1 MRWFFAGARHA
12 GGSQEVQPRDSR
24 GTCAAGQSGE
34 AGLFGL
40 VDFAPVAA
48 VVWRGRVI
56 VRANAAFAEMF
67 GRGSSEEVVGR
78 PISEF
83 FLQGRATQQG
93 EIRTIGTKADGTR
106 FAMSLRRSRIEADGG
121 AAHLACCHDLT
132 ESHRAEESLRRTQ
145 FSVDHAPDLVY
156 WVDKDAR
163 LIDASAVTCER
174 LGYNKE
180 ELLDMTLF
188 DVTVGLERGA
198 WPGIWGS
205 AKAGSYEVE
214 RRLRT
219 KLGATFPV
227 AIKVSHM
234 ELEGREYHCVFAR
247 DIQDR
252 LAAEARIRH
261 LSSFPESNA
270 FPVLEFGEN
279 GEVFYANP
287 AALSEVAELGLTGP
301 REFLPLDQ
309 AQLRE
314 IMTQAHNQHFCREV
328 ELGNKIFEE
337 TISYLADFETVRVSA
352 ADATDRKRVE
362 EQLRLTQ
369 LSVDKAADLIHWLDQ
384 DGRIL
389 YASDEACRRHGY
401 SREELLGMTIFDIDP
416 TETLDHWEKSWEQ
429 WKQNGSATFESMHR
443 TRSGELFPVEVVI
456 NYVMHNG
463 KEYNFAFA
471 RDITER
477 KAAERSLRL
486 MGFSVDHAGDMVAWM
501 DQEGRFVY
509 VNDTLCRRMGFAR
522 EEILGMSVRD
532 IDTEAARSW
541 DDDWGILKA
550 RGTSTIERF
559 NKTKSGERFPV
570 EINANYVC
578 YEGQEYNFS
587 FVRDVSDRKHQDAA
601 LHQAQ
606 RNTEATNK
614 ELQMAIARANELTLE
629 AQTASAAKSEFL
641 ANMSHEIR
649 TPMNGVIGMTNL
661 LLGTELTAEQR
672 DYAETVRKSA
682 ESLLTIVNDVLDF
695 SKIEAGKLEVE
706 NLDFDLRTALEDMG
720 DLLAVRAQEKG
731 LEFTMMVEPEVPSLL
746 NGDPGRMRQVITNL
760 VGNAIKFTEWGEIA
774 VRVSLEEDRSES
786 ALLRFEVRDTGI
798 GVAEDKLELLFEP
811 FTQADASMTRRF
823 GGTGLGLSISKRLT
837 ELMHGRIGA
846 VSAVGKGSTFWFTAQ
861 LGKQTAAIGE
871 TVHAGEDP
879 LPETIEGVR
888 VLTVDDNQTNR
899 RVVAG
904 MLDPWGTRHVELDNG
919 REALAVLRKAARSG
933 DPYLLAILDMQMP
946 GIDGEALGSM
956 IRQDP
961 SLNRT
966 ALVMMTSVGSR
977 GDAARLQRLGFSA
990 YLTKPVKQSQLH
1002 DCLVTVLNRGS
1013 VETGVVSDGIVT
1025 RHSLAD
1031 QAKRRTRILLAEDNL
1046 VNQKVAVAVLQKLGY
1061 RADVVGTGV
1070 EALAALRKR
1079 PYDLVLMDIQ
1089 MPDMDG
1095 LEATAR
1101 IRDERE
1107 GALNRGVP
1115 IVALTAHAMTGD
1127 KERCLAAGMDDYLRK
1142 PLEAEELQI
1151 VVERW
1156 TLQGCRADAP
1166 VAREHQHVGRADLK
1180 TESAD
1185 TPPSRPFDP
1194 DVLRDMLGNDTE
1206 LAREIIAEFLVDAR
1220 QQIDSLHKAVSLDS
1234 PERVRRQAHTLKG
1247 ASAAV
1252 GALALQQQAVSL
1264 EEEARS
1270 AEQGELERLGEHLR
1284 GIDEAFA
1291 GFVKA
1296 VERES
1301 GAGARA

>member
-1 MRWFFAGARHA
+1 MRWLFTGARHV
-12 GGSQEVQPRDSR
+12 GGSQEVQSR
-24 GTCAAGQSGE
+24 ESKGARAAGQPGE
-34 AGLFGL
+34 AGPFGL

-48 VVWRGRVI
+48 VIWRGRVI

-67 GRGSSEEVVGR
+67 GRGSSDEVVGR

-83 FLQGRATQQG
+83 FVQGRATRQG

-106 FAMSLRRSRIEADGG
+106 FAMSLRRSRVEADGG
-121 AAHLACCHDLT
+121 AAHLACCYDLT

-163 LIDASAVTCER
+163 LIDASAVTCGR
-174 LGYNKE
+174 LGYTKQ
-180 ELLDMTLF
+180 ELLGMTLF
-188 DVTVGLERGA
+188 DLTVGLEREA
-198 WPGIWGS
+198 WPNIWGS

-219 KLGATFPV
+219 KSGSTFPV

-247 DIQDR
+247 DIEER
-252 LAAEARIRH
+252 LQAQARIRH

-270 FPVLEFGEN
+270 FPVLEFGKN
-279 GEVFYANP
+279 GEVLYANP
-287 AALSEVAELGLTGP
+287 AALTEVAELGLTGLGD
-301 REFLPLDQ
+301 FLPLDQ
-309 AQLRE
+309 AQLQE
-314 IMTQAHNQHFCREV
+314 IMTQGRNQHFCREV
-328 ELGNKIFEE
+328 ELGDKVFEE

-352 ADATDRKRVE
+352 ADATERKRVE
-362 EQLRLTQ
+362 EQL
-369 LSVDKAADLIHWLDQ
+369 
-384 DGRIL
+384 L
-389 YASDEACRRHGY
+389 YVSDEGCRRHGY
-401 SREELLGMTIFDIDP
+401 SREELLEMTIFDIDP
-416 TETLDHWEKSWEQ
+416 SETPEHWAKSWAE
-429 WKQNGSATFESMHR
+429 WRKNGSAIFESVHR
-443 TRSGELFPVEVVI
+443 TRSGEIFPVEVVI

-477 KAAERSLRL
+477 KAVERSLRL

-501 DQEGRFVY
+501 DREGRFVY

-541 DDDWGILKA
+541 GADWEILKVQ
-550 RGTSTIERF
+550 GTSTIERF
-559 NKTKSGERFPV
+559 NQTKSGERFPV

-601 LHQAQ
+601 LYKAQ
-606 RNTEATNK
+606 KNTEATNK
-614 ELQMAIARANELTLE
+614 ELEMAIARANQLTLE

-661 LLGTELTAEQR
+661 LLGTELSPEQR

-706 NLDFDLRTALEDMG
+706 NLDFDLRTALEDIG

-774 VRVSLEEDRSES
+774 VRVALEEDRSES

-798 GVAEDKLELLFEP
+798 GIAEDKLDLLFEP

-846 VSAVGKGSTFWFTAQ
+846 ISAVGKGSTFWFTAQ

-871 TVHAGEDP
+871 GVRAVEDR

-888 VLTVDDNQTNR
+888 LLTVDDNQTNR

-946 GIDGEALGSM
+946 GIDGEALGTM

-977 GDAARLQRLGFSA
+977 GDAVRLQKLGFSA

-1002 DCLVTVLNRGS
+1002 DCLVTVLNRGG
-1013 VETGVVSDGIVT
+1013 VEAGAVADGIVT

-1031 QAKRRTRILLAEDNL
+1031 QAKRRRRILLAEDNL
-1046 VNQKVAVAVLQKLGY
+1046 VNQKVAVAILQKLGY

-1070 EALAALRKR
+1070 EALAALKKR

-1095 LEATAR
+1095 LEATAH
-1101 IRDERE
+1101 IRE
-1107 GALNRGVP
+1107 GQAGAPNRGVP

-1127 KERCLAAGMDDYLRK
+1127 KERCLAAGMDDYLCK

-1151 VVERW
+1151 VLERW
-1156 TLQGCRADAP
+1156 TSRSCHADAP
-1166 VAREHQHVGRADLK
+1166 VARKHHHVERAGRK
-1180 TESAD
+1180 TDSAD
-1185 TPPSRPFDP
+1185 TPPKRPFDP
-1194 DVLRDMLGNDTE
+1194 DVLRDMLGNDAE
-1206 LAREIIAEFLVDAR
+1206 LAREIIAEFLGDAR

-1252 GALALQQQAVSL
+1252 GAIALQQQAVLL

-1270 AEQGELERLGEHLR
+1270 AEQGELDRLAERLQA
-1284 GIDEAFA
+1284 IDEAFA
-1291 GFVKA
+1291 GFVEA
-1296 VERES
+1296 AEREL
-1301 GAGARA
+1301 GARARA